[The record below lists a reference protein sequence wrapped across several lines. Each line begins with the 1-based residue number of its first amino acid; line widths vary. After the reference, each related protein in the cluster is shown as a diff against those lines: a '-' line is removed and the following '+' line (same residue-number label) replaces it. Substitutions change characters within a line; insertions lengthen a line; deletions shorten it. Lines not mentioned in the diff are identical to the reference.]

1 MIGQKKSFRYLR
13 LKNFTFQ
20 APLLGKLLEDRSY
33 QNKGEMGVRK
43 QREVKETLRKMLG
56 QGQDKA
62 SVSGMGVASPDVSRV
77 EVPQDDQTNETVKP
91 SAVRDHLDT
100 WQKA

>member
-1 MIGQKKSFRYLR
+1 
-13 LKNFTFQ
+13 
-20 APLLGKLLEDRSY
+20 
-33 QNKGEMGVRK
+33 
-43 QREVKETLRKMLG
+43 MLG